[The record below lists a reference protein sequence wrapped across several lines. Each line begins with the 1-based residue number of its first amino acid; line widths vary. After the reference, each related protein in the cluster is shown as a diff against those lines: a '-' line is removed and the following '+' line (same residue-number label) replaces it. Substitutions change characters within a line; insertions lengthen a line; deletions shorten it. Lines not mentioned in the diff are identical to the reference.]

1 MPLSSTRLARTG
13 EAAVV
18 LGAAPEAVVVAA
30 AVEEARTGISAS
42 TQFLSTGLLLPNT
55 WKK

>member
-18 LGAAPEAVVVAA
+18 LGAAPEAVVVVA

-55 WKK
+55 